1 MVGSCSDNI
10 MRLNKLF
17 RLIPSIKSDYYKY
30 WNRFYFRMLGIEY
43 GKNMNVNNK
52 VYITGNGKITIGNDF
67 RFSSGDGINPICR
80 NIRGEFRF
88 GTKDSII
95 EIGNN
100 VGISSACIWAR
111 ERITIGDNVN
121 IGGDCIIMDTDV
133 HSHNY
138 VERRKGHAPL
148 NGKYKIIP
156 SAPIV
161 IEEDVWLGAR
171 CMVLKGVHIGARSI
185 IAAGSVVIKDIPADV
200 IAGGNPCKVIKRINE
215 DIIIKAEI

>member
-1 MVGSCSDNI
+1 MNI
-10 MRLNKLF
+10 YKLF
-17 RLIPSIKSDYYKY
+17 RLIPFVKSFFYKY
-30 WNRFYFRMLGIEY
+30 WNRIYFLIFGIKY
-43 GKNMNVNNK
+43 GKNMVVNNK
-52 VYITGNGKITIGNDF
+52 IYITGKGKINIGDDF

-80 NIRGEFRF
+80 NIRGEFRL

-100 VGISSACIWAR
+100 VGISSACLWAK

-138 VERRKGHAPL
+138 VERRKGHTPL
-148 NGKYKIIP
+148 NGKYKIIS
-156 SAPIV
+156 SAPVV

-171 CMVLKGVHIGARSI
+171 CIVLKGVHIGARSI
-185 IAAGSVVIKDIPADV
+185 IAAGSVVVKDIPADV
-200 IAGGNPCKVIKRINE
+200 IAGGNPCKIIRKLKSDICTLKR
-215 DIIIKAEI
+215 